1 MKVIPVESLSDLKP
15 YLGRQ
20 GFIVKF
26 NPPTQKT
33 DSDSIDAT
41 MITSGVVTV
50 APELVYSFG
59 DIWMFIYPENTY
71 LDMKLFYGFAEGPL
85 AHAVMRS
92 AGARQVMWE
101 VDGLEKFIKENI

>member
-26 NPPTQKT
+26 HPPTQKT
-33 DSDSIDAT
+33 DSDSIDAA
-41 MITSGVVTV
+41 MITSEVVTV

-71 LDMKLFYGFAEGPL
+71 LDMNLLFNIAEGGL

-92 AGARQVMWE
+92 LGAQQAMWE
-101 VDGLEKFIKENI
+101 VDGLEKFIKENA